1 MRTTERA
8 ALYPQK
14 CLVTGRT
21 DGPFVDFGV
30 IIPAGRDQRLYIRS
44 AVLERGAPL
53 LGMVP
58 KAEHEELRAQIA
70 AMEDR
75 LAEYEAQAEKFEQ
88 LVEAL
93 A

>member
-1 MRTTERA
+1 MRLTDRA

-14 CLVTGRT
+14 CLVTGRS

-30 IIPAGRDQRLYIRS
+30 IIPAGRDQRLYVRAKVVEKI
-44 AVLERGAPL
+44 APA

-58 KAEHEELRAQIA
+58 KADHEELKAQIA

-75 LAEYEAQAEKFEQ
+75 LAEYEVQAQR
-88 LVEAL
+88 LDAL
-93 A
+93 LETLS

>member
-1 MRTTERA
+1 MRLTDRA

-14 CLVTGRT
+14 CLVTGRS

-30 IIPAGRDQRLYIRS
+30 IIPAGRDQRLYVRAKVVEKI
-44 AVLERGAPL
+44 APA

-58 KAEHEELRAQIA
+58 KADYEELKAQIA

-75 LAEYEAQAEKFEQ
+75 LAEYEVQAQR
-88 LVEAL
+88 LDAL
-93 A
+93 LETLS